1 MMALKQSLFLL
12 FAAVLLAGC
21 ASDQSAGVVD
31 FQFDQSARSGSTY
44 FATTHSVTVDLAED
58 ALEPSFRSVIQYCL
72 EDTRFNCT
80 LLNSELAKRGSVSAT
95 LRARID
101 PEGVEQIV
109 VLAAQDGLV
118 SNRSTAVE
126 DLAEPII
133 DMEARL
139 SMLEKHLASLAELQE
154 RSANDVDSLLK
165 ITAEIAEAQSELENL
180 RGEHAYLKLR
190 TDLDEVTIRF
200 GSYQNRSFFSPI
212 VRSLQRFLDD
222 LSEGIAQ
229 AITGFAFLL
238 PWLVILVPIAV
249 GVRRL
254 LRRSK

>member
-1 MMALKQSLFLL
+1 MELRLKLLLL
-12 FAAVLLAGC
+12 FTSVALTGC
-21 ASDQSAGVVD
+21 GGDQSGGVAD
-31 FQFDQSARSGSTY
+31 FQLDQSGRAGSKY
-44 FATTHSVTVDLAED
+44 FATTHSVTVDVAED
-58 ALEPSFRSVIQYCL
+58 VLEPSFRAVIQYCL
-72 EDTRFNCT
+72 EDTRFNCA
-80 LLNSELAKRGSVSAT
+80 LLNSELAKRGTVTAS

-109 VLAAQDGLV
+109 DLAAQDGLV
-118 SNRSTAVE
+118 ASRSTAVE

-139 SMLEKHLASLAELQE
+139 SMLEKHLASLVDLRD
-154 RSANDVDSLLK
+154 RSANDVDDLLK
-165 ITAEIAEAQSELENL
+165 ITAEIADAQSELERQ

-200 GSYQNRSFFSPI
+200 GSYQNQSFFSPI
-212 VRSLQRFLDD
+212 VRSLQSFLDD

-238 PWLVILVPIAV
+238 PWLVILVPIAI
-249 GVRRL
+249 GVRSL